1 VKILVYSG
9 SYALNN
15 LGDVAMLQVAVSRL
29 RASWPEADVHVL
41 TSSPELL
48 SRFCPGAI
56 PVPSNGLRKWLEWSR
71 LPGRAR
77 APRAVS
83 RRLARTDARFRDYL
97 PALSDGLALRRGRN
111 HRGAHADVEAFL
123 GVVNAANLLVLGG
136 GGYITDLFRGQARS
150 SLELLSRFQRRQVP
164 TAMLG
169 QGIGPLSH
177 PVLLSRAREVFPRVG
192 VIGLREGLAALPYLT
207 SIGVARKR
215 IRVTGDDAIE
225 PAFTARPER
234 LGAFLGVNVRV
245 SGYSN
250 VGVGALDDVRRALR
264 NAADAVG
271 AALRSVPVSTAAG
284 DSDVHSLRELL
295 PDAVES
301 DAPEKVDTPL
311 ALIHRVGECRVV
323 VTGSYHGGVFALA
336 EGIPVVGLTRSSY
349 YTDKFRGLEDQF
361 GAGCRVVSLDQPAIV
376 DVLSATIREL
386 WQEADERRPELLTAA
401 ARQIQESQAAYAS
414 LRSLV
419 DARPSASATLSAP
432 AGRVV
437 DEPHS

>member
-1 VKILVYSG
+1 MYSG

-48 SRFCPGAI
+48 SRHCPGAI

-71 LPGRAR
+71 VPGRAR
-77 APRAVS
+77 VPRAVS
-83 RRLARTDARFRDYL
+83 RRLARSDARFRDHL
-97 PALSDGLALRRGRN
+97 PAVSDGLALRWGRI
-111 HRGAHADVEAFL
+111 HPSDHADVEAFL
-123 GVVNAANLLVLGG
+123 GVVNAANFLVLGG

-177 PVLLSRAREVFPRVG
+177 PVLLSRAREAFPRVG
-192 VIGLREGLAALPYLT
+192 VIGVREGLSTLPFLA
-207 SIGVARKR
+207 SIGVVRKQ

-225 PAFTARPER
+225 PAFAVRPER

-245 SGYSN
+245 SSYSN
-250 VGVGALDDVRRALR
+250 VGVGALEDVRRALR
-264 NAADAVG
+264 NAAEAVG
-271 AALRSVPVSTAAG
+271 AAFRPVPISTAAG
-284 DSDVHSLRELL
+284 DSDVQSLRELL
-295 PDAVES
+295 PDAFAS
-301 DAPEKVDTPL
+301 DAPENVDTPL
-311 ALIHRVGECRVV
+311 ALMHRVGECRVV
-323 VTGSYHGGVFALA
+323 VTGSYHAGVFALA
-336 EGIPVVGLTRSSY
+336 QGIPVVGLTRSSY

-361 GAGCRVVSLDQPAIV
+361 GGGCRVVSLDQPAIV
-376 DVLSATIREL
+376 EVLSASVQDL
-386 WQEADERRPELLTAA
+386 WREADERRPALLSAA

-419 DARPSASATLSAP
+419 DVRPPAGATLSAL